1 MRRIVLIS
9 WLVLI
14 SAALGSGVCA
24 AMVHDRVVH
33 GRAATSQNHN
43 IYQDTGHRNLGS
55 LAPEEVHPLT
65 AGKVV
70 AVDRA
75 NAKITVAHAPIP
87 RFYLERMTRIF
98 PVEDG
103 AQLAGLTPGDKIRF
117 DLKRDGD
124 AKSYVI
130 TRIENSN

>member
-24 AMVHDRVVH
+24 AVVHDRAVH
-33 GRAATSQNHN
+33 GRTAASQGP
-43 IYQDTGHRNLGS
+43 ISRLDIAS
-55 LAPEEVHPLT
+55 LAPQEVYPL
-65 AGKVV
+65 AKGRVV
-70 AVDRA
+70 AVDRV

-103 AQLAGLTPGDKIRF
+103 ALLAGLTPGDKIRF
-117 DLKRDGD
+117 DLERDGD
-124 AKSYVI
+124 ARRYVI

>member
-24 AMVHDRVVH
+24 AVVHDRALH
-33 GRAATSQNHN
+33 GRTAAAQGPTLYLD
-43 IYQDTGHRNLGS
+43 IAS
-55 LAPEEVHPLT
+55 LAPQEVYPL
-65 AGKVV
+65 AKGRVV
-70 AVDRA
+70 AVDRV

-103 AQLAGLTPGDKIRF
+103 ALLAGLTPGDKIRF
-117 DLKRDGD
+117 DLERDGD
-124 AKSYVI
+124 ARRYVI

>member
-1 MRRIVLIS
+1 MRRIALIS

-24 AMVHDRVVH
+24 AVVHDRVLH
-33 GRAATSQNHN
+33 SRAAAAQAPSPNMD
-43 IYQDTGHRNLGS
+43 ISS
-55 LAPEEVHPLT
+55 LAPEEVYPL
-65 AGKVV
+65 AKGRVV
-70 AVDRA
+70 AVDPA
-75 NAKITVAHAPIP
+75 NARITVAHAPIP

-103 AQLAGLTPGDKIRF
+103 TLLAGLTPGDKIRF
-117 DLKRDGD
+117 DLRRD
-124 AKSYVI
+124 AKRYVI

>member
-24 AMVHDRVVH
+24 AVVHDRAGH
-33 GRAATSQNHN
+33 GRAAASQGPNPYRD
-43 IYQDTGHRNLGS
+43 IAS
-55 LAPEEVHPLT
+55 LAPQEVHPL
-65 AGKVV
+65 AKGQVV
-70 AVDRA
+70 AVDPT

-87 RFYLERMTRIF
+87 RFYLERMTQIF

-103 AQLAGLTPGDKIRF
+103 ALLAGLTPGDKIRF
-117 DLKRDGD
+117 DLKRD
-124 AKSYVI
+124 AKRYVI

>member
-24 AMVHDRVVH
+24 AVVHDRAMH
-33 GRAATSQNHN
+33 GRAAAAQVPVPSLD
-43 IYQDTGHRNLGS
+43 IAS
-55 LAPEEVHPLT
+55 LAPREVYPL
-65 AGKVV
+65 AKGRVV
-70 AVDRA
+70 AVDPA

-87 RFYLERMTRIF
+87 QFYLERMTRIF
-98 PVEDG
+98 PVEDRTL
-103 AQLAGLTPGDKIRF
+103 LAGLTPGDKIRF
-117 DLKRDGD
+117 DLKRNGD
-124 AKSYVI
+124 AKRYVI